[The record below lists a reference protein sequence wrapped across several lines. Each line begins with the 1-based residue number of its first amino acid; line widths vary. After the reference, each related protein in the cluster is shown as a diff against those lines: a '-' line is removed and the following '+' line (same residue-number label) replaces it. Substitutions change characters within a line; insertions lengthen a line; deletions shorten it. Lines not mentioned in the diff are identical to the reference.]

1 MLSFEETE
9 AAINKT
15 RSNLEDALDR
25 RDYIAAAKIQRKLDG
40 FVATR
45 DYLIEQS
52 KIHDNTSELNR
63 LELQRQHE
71 EDELKERMSQRMD
84 RLLRDYKLR
93 LEQMERRHADEIAR
107 VDRKYSDVRYY
118 TPRVSPYV
126 TVLGR
131 AEDFYARHRDYGVAA
146 VLQSQGVARKNQE
159 MDAMEARTEVEVQAQ
174 IDNLK
179 QKHELEIRGFRNRL
193 EGEKMKLNKETAKAL
208 MVMRNRYRKLR
219 GRVLGLGEDD
229 PLPEHKRNEGRGVY
243 QTLESGFAPL
253 LTSLDHGEYAPVPP
267 LSARTLR
274 KTVGVE
280 TFAGTVRNPRV
291 QRALERSRMRK
302 SLEPL

>member
-146 VLQSQGVARKNQE
+146 VLQSQGVPMETIARLTGHTDIKTTDHYLHISDDSLA
-159 MDAMEARTEVEVQAQ
+159 DAVA
-174 IDNLK
+174 
-179 QKHELEIRGFRNRL
+179 
-193 EGEKMKLNKETAKAL
+193 
-208 MVMRNRYRKLR
+208 
-219 GRVLGLGEDD
+219 
-229 PLPEHKRNEGRGVY
+229 
-243 QTLESGFAPL
+243 
-253 LTSLDHGEYAPVPP
+253 
-267 LSARTLR
+267 
-274 KTVGVE
+274 
-280 TFAGTVRNPRV
+280 
-291 QRALERSRMRK
+291 ALEAIV
-302 SLEPL
+302 

>member
-25 RDYIAAAKIQRKLDG
+25 RDYAAAAKIQRKLDG

-84 RLLRDYKLR
+84 RLLREYKIR

-107 VDRKYSDVRYY
+107 VDRKYSDIRYGY
-118 TPRVSPYV
+118 PVDISTGKERANGTGENAFCPEKNPFGKHFPR
-126 TVLGR
+126 
-131 AEDFYARHRDYGVAA
+131 
-146 VLQSQGVARKNQE
+146 
-159 MDAMEARTEVEVQAQ
+159 
-174 IDNLK
+174 
-179 QKHELEIRGFRNRL
+179 
-193 EGEKMKLNKETAKAL
+193 
-208 MVMRNRYRKLR
+208 
-219 GRVLGLGEDD
+219 
-229 PLPEHKRNEGRGVY
+229 
-243 QTLESGFAPL
+243 
-253 LTSLDHGEYAPVPP
+253 
-267 LSARTLR
+267 
-274 KTVGVE
+274 
-280 TFAGTVRNPRV
+280 
-291 QRALERSRMRK
+291 
-302 SLEPL
+302 

>member
-25 RDYIAAAKIQRKLDG
+25 RDYAAAAKIQRKLDG

-84 RLLRDYKLR
+84 RLLREYKIR

-107 VDRKYSDVRYY
+107 VDRKYSDIRYY

-126 TVLGR
+126 TVLAR

-146 VLQSQGVARKNQE
+146 VLQNQGVARKNQE

-229 PLPEHKRNEGRGVY
+229 PLPEHKRKEGRGVY

-291 QRALERSRMRK
+291 QRALERSMMRK